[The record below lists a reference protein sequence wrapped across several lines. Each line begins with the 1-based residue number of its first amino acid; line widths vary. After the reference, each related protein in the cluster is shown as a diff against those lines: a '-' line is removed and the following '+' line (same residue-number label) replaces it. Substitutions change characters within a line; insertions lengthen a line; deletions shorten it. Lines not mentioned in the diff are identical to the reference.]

1 MSNRCDIII
10 PVWNQLDV
18 TRACVDSIVSHTA
31 YPHRLIVIDNASG
44 DETADYLDS
53 LKLDKRLDMLLI
65 RNARNLGFV
74 RAVNQGI
81 GSSDAPYLCI
91 MNNDTVATDGWLDE
105 MVRVMESDPG
115 LGLVNPSSNTS
126 GQFPGNMTV
135 DEYARTLAP
144 LAGKV
149 QELYTCRGFCMLVK
163 REVID
168 RVGLLDEIY
177 HIGYFDDT
185 DYCKRAQRL
194 GYRTARA
201 KASYV
206 YHKENISF
214 KNLANNSELFEA
226 NKRIFYERWGR
237 HVRVGYLVD
246 RVRSRDLMDDIAV
259 STARRGHQIIFFIRD
274 GLDWPVGLD
283 HFDIRRYPVNGALF
297 GPISIYKIFK
307 RRAKK
312 PIEIVLTDSALL
324 GAVLRATARLH
335 GADVLVSPAKEALM
349 ELLEKRSKQIDV

>member
-1 MSNRCDIII
+1 
-10 PVWNQLDV
+10 
-18 TRACVDSIVSHTA
+18 
-31 YPHRLIVIDNASG
+31 
-44 DETADYLDS
+44 
-53 LKLDKRLDMLLI
+53 
-65 RNARNLGFV
+65 
-74 RAVNQGI
+74 
-81 GSSDAPYLCI
+81 